1 MADLNFRITFHYF
14 GSKEIVPNLEYRI
27 QTSKDILKWTPELD
41 KKWPT
46 PKNMPSKFIKKTNLK
61 GETELLKVPGICT
74 IEVLVKGKPT
84 SFNQWTL
91 VKKIHI
97 NERFLHLKSIEYP
110 LTVEI
115 PVRKLGKAVTAS
127 KSSSNHQS
135 DYYQLQ
141 SGDTLKLIANKF
153 KKDIHQLMRDN
164 DIKNQNNI
172 KIGQKIYI
180 GDAKKQEKVS
190 IKLSNPNDFVDVK
203 YEVQSGDTLSSLAKK
218 FKVSPSLIAMQN
230 NILLSEMDKLQV
242 GKILKVKN
250 NRVQYISEIMK
261 NELMF
266 SKADG
271 LAITQYQQKEPS
283 AKQIFITLG
292 GALYFVGSSLD
303 IGIAYDDNG
312 DWMLFVSVGASGE
325 IDPSKVPHLANNG
338 NMKELSELLKDEKK
352 LKESLKKDV
361 SVSMGS
367 TTLNVKAKHV
377 SDLTGSGLTLT
388 NKLNVGAYSISR
400 VNTYATVDDT
410 DALGNKIKRKVSGQ
424 GVSDEFDFGAK
435 KAKKVVEGKPFG
447 ISHSVAK
454 SYTIPI
460 LLYDRNEKLMKM
472 KGEGVEYVD

>member
-135 DYYQLQ
+135 DYYQVQ

-261 NELMF
+261 KELMF

-283 AKQIFITLG
+283 AKQIFITLS

-400 VNTYATVDDT
+400 VNTYATLDDT

>member
-1 MADLNFRITFHYF
+1 MADLNFRITFYYF
-14 GSKEIVPNLEYRI
+14 GSKDVVPNLEYRI
-27 QTSKDILKWTPELD
+27 QTNRDILKWTPELE
-41 KKWPT
+41 KKWST
-46 PKNMPSKFIKKTNLK
+46 SKKTPSKFIKKTNLK
-61 GETELLKVPGICT
+61 GETEPFKVPGICT

-110 LTVEI
+110 LRVEI

-135 DYYQLQ
+135 DYYQVQ
-141 SGDTLKLIANKF
+141 SGDTLKLIAKKF

-164 DIKNQNNI
+164 DIKNQNKI

-190 IKLSNPNDFVDVK
+190 IKLSNPNDFVDIK
-203 YEVQSGDTLSSLAKK
+203 YEVLSGDTLSSLAKK

-250 NRVQYISEIMK
+250 NRAQYISEIMK
-261 NELMF
+261 KELMF

-271 LAITQYQQKEPS
+271 LAITQYQPKESS
-283 AKQIFITLG
+283 AKQIFITFS
-292 GALYFVGSSLD
+292 GALYFIGSALD

-325 IDPSKVPHLANNG
+325 IDPSKMPHLTNNG
-338 NMKELSELLKDEKK
+338 NAKEIAELLKDEKK
-352 LKESLKKDV
+352 LKASFKKDINV
-361 SVSMGS
+361 SISS
-367 TTLNVKAKHV
+367 TALNVKAKHV

-388 NKLNVGAYSISR
+388 NTLNVGNYSISR
-400 VNTYATVDDT
+400 VNGYATVDDVDT
-410 DALGNKIKRKVSGQ
+410 HGNAVKRDVRSRGIQDTFDVS
-424 GVSDEFDFGAK
+424 
-435 KAKKVVEGKPFG
+435 AKKVKKVAEGKPVS
-447 ISHSVAK
+447 ITHSVAK

-460 LLYDRNEKLMKM
+460 LLYDRNERLMKGQG
-472 KGEGVEYVD
+472 KGIEYVD